1 MTWIRFEW
9 RSRLGALAGLSMLA
23 SIACGDPSG
32 GADGGGGPRDAGSA
46 SFDADDISADPDGDG
61 IPNWFENAESMFDTD
76 RDGTPDYLDEDSD
89 DDGIPDSIE
98 GGNPGGQP
106 VDSDEDGQP
115 DFRDEDS
122 DANGVS
128 DATEGADDLDGDGLG
143 NYRDT
148 DNDGDFLTDQEE
160 FNGPSTSPDDSD
172 EDGVPDYN
180 DPDSDNDF
188 IGDAFEQREDTDGDR
203 IPDRLDLNSDGDSIP
218 DAEEAGDEDLST
230 IPVDT
235 DMDLVPDFRDADS
248 DADGLSDRS
257 ERAGGTSPVAVDTD
271 GDGVSDLI
279 ETTAGTD
286 PNDGADNPSA
296 RGDFVFLVPFEEAP
310 DPPRDT
316 LDFSTDLQVAD
327 IYFMMDNTGSMGD
340 SIASIQ
346 AELRDSIIPGIRA
359 EIPDTYFGLGG
370 FRDYPCCGYGTTGD
384 NPFFHLLDM
393 TGDAMEAQTATAG
406 YEARGGG
413 DAPESQAP
421 ALFALASGMGLPG
434 GGSTVVGRSGGCPPR
449 TWGYACFRPIAVPV
463 VVLITDQR
471 WHNASG
477 GTDPYDDGMLGGWH
491 APTYFEAV
499 TALNDRGVRVI
510 GVSQF
515 GGGRADLLNIARD
528 TGAVDGTGAPLVT
541 NYAGGSITSQ
551 IVTAIQTMARN
562 TNLDISVVY
571 TDDDGDTVDTAAA
584 FLDHVE
590 ANVSGALPRGCDPRA
605 AEDRDSDGVV
615 DTFPAVRSGDAVCFD
630 IVAKQNDTVAA
641 TQDPQLFRATV
652 QILGDGFTPLGEAR
666 DVFFLVPPVP
676 PEVGGPD

>member
-1 MTWIRFEW
+1 MSVL
-9 RSRLGALAGLSMLA
+9 RSAAFVALCMAPLA
-23 SIACGDPSG
+23 CDPSSG
-32 GADGGGGPRDAGSA
+32 GGVDRDGGSSGADAN
-46 SFDADDISADPDGDG
+46 DIEADPDGDG
-61 IPNWFENAESMFDTD
+61 IPNWFENVESMFDTD
-76 RDGTPDYLDEDSD
+76 GDGTPDYLDEDSD
-89 DDGIPDSIE
+89 DDGIPDSVE

-106 VDSDEDGQP
+106 VDTDGDGTP

-148 DNDGDFLTDQEE
+148 DNDGDFLPDEEE
-160 FNGPSTSPDDSD
+160 FGGPSTSPDDTD
-172 EDGVPDYN
+172 EDGIPDYD

-188 IGDAFEQREDTDGDR
+188 IGDAFEQREDTDGDT
-203 IPDRLDLNSDGDSIP
+203 IPDRLDLDSDDDGIP
-218 DAEEAGDEDLST
+218 DAEEAGDEDLAT
-230 IPVDT
+230 IPIDT
-235 DMDLVPDFRDADS
+235 DGDLVPDFRDADS
-248 DADGLSDRS
+248 DADGLSDAA
-257 ERAGGTSPVAVDTD
+257 ERAGGTSATAVDTD

-279 ETTAGTD
+279 ETAAGTD
-286 PNDGADNPSA
+286 ATDPADNPGA
-296 RGDFVFLVPFEEAP
+296 RGNFVFLVPYEEPP

-316 LDFSTDLQVAD
+316 LDFATDLQVAD
-327 IYFMMDNTGSMGD
+327 IYFLMDNTGSMGD

-346 AELRDSIIPGIRA
+346 AELRDNIIPGIRA

-370 FRDYPCCGYGTTGD
+370 FRDYPCCGYGVSGD

-393 TGDAMEAQTATAG
+393 TGDSMAAQAATAG

-434 GGSTVVGRSGGCPPR
+434 GGSSVVARSGGCPPG
-449 TWGYACFRPIAVPV
+449 TWGYACFRPSAVPV
-463 VVLITDQR
+463 VVMITDER

-477 GTDPYDDGMLGGWH
+477 GTDPYDDAMLGGWH

-499 TALNDRGVRVI
+499 TALDDRNVRVI

-515 GGGRADLLNIARD
+515 GGGRSDLLSIARD

-541 NYAGGSITSQ
+541 NFAGGSITSQ
-551 IVTAIQTMARN
+551 IVTAIQTLARN
-562 TNLDISVVY
+562 TTLDISVVY
-571 TDDDGDTVDTAAA
+571 TDDDGDSVDTAAA
-584 FLDHVE
+584 FLDRVE
-590 ANVSGALPRGCDPRA
+590 ANMTGDPARGCDPRA
-605 AEDRDSDGVV
+605 GEDRDSNGYPE
-615 DTFPAVRSGDAVCFD
+615 TFPDVRSGDRVCFD
-630 IVAKQNDTVAA
+630 IVVRQNDTVEA
-641 TQDPQLFRATV
+641 TQDPQLYRASLQV
-652 QILGDGFTPLGEAR
+652 IGDGFTPLGEPR